1 MWTIY
6 RKELASF
13 FSSVTG
19 YLVISLFLIILGLF
33 MWVFPDSSLLEY
45 NYASLNQL
53 FDLSPFIFMFLI
65 PAVCMRSI
73 SEELQAGTMEFLAT
87 KPLEDWKIVVGKFLA
102 ALSLV
107 VFALLPT
114 SLYIYTVYQLGA
126 PVGNIDTGAV
136 MASYFGLFLLASA
149 YVSLGLFAS
158 SLTKNQIV
166 AFLLAVL
173 FCFVFY
179 LSFLYLSKLPVF
191 LGKFDDIV
199 QKIGIEYHYVSM
211 SRGLIDSRDI
221 IYFLG
226 FIFFFLLS
234 TQVSLSSRRW

>member
-1 MWTIY
+1 
-6 RKELASF
+6 
-13 FSSVTG
+13 
-19 YLVISLFLIILGLF
+19 
-33 MWVFPDSSLLEY
+33 
-45 NYASLNQL
+45 
-53 FDLSPFIFMFLI
+53 
-65 PAVCMRSI
+65 
-73 SEELQAGTMEFLAT
+73 MEFIAT
-87 KPLEDWKIVVGKFLA
+87 KPLEDWKIVAGKFLA

-107 VFALLPT
+107 AFALLPT
-114 SLYIYTVYQLGA
+114 TLYIYTVYQLGA

-136 MASYFGLFLLASA
+136 GASYFGLFLLASA

-179 LSFLYLSKLPVF
+179 ISFLYLSKLPIF

>member
-87 KPLEDWKIVVGKFLA
+87 KPLEDWKIVAGKFLA

-107 VFALLPT
+107 AFALLPT
-114 SLYIYTVYQLGA
+114 TLYIYTVYQLGA

-136 MASYFGLFLLASA
+136 GASYFGLFLLASA